1 MKRILLLGAAL
12 LLGLAAVGCGSA
24 KAPPPAASEKAAVK
38 AESPASQRFLLAG
51 SGTNLPITEKLAA
64 AYKQKTGVPVEVAK
78 SIGSDG
84 AVKAVGDGSLAL
96 GLLSRPLTETEK
108 SAGLR
113 TLPYAKVGIVFAVH
127 PSVPE
132 SNVTFEDI
140 LAIHRGE
147 KTLWADGKRIL
158 VLIRGM
164 HDSSNQILFT
174 HIPGFAEVIQDSIEK
189 KRWLVMYHDIDMA
202 NALRTKEG
210 SFGHTDTTELKVRG
224 GIKALAV
231 NNVAPTAENMKSGRY
246 PLVKELSFVYKGE
259 LPPQY
264 KSFVDFVR
272 SADGEAIIRDNGG
285 AAMP

>member
-1 MKRILLLGAAL
+1 MMKRILLLGAAL
-12 LLGLAAVGCGSA
+12 LLGMLVVGCGSTQ
-24 KAPPPAASEKAAVK
+24 PPQPAGNEKGAVK
-38 AESPASQRFLLAG
+38 VESTISHRFILAG
-51 SGTNLPITEKLAA
+51 SGTNLPITEKLAE
-64 AYKQKTGVPVEVAK
+64 AYKKKTGAPVEVAK

-84 AVKAVGDGSLAL
+84 AVKAVSDGTLAL

-174 HIPGFAEVIQDSIEK
+174 HIPG
-189 KRWLVMYHDIDMA
+189 
-202 NALRTKEG
+202 
-210 SFGHTDTTELKVRG
+210 
-224 GIKALAV
+224 
-231 NNVAPTAENMKSGRY
+231 
-246 PLVKELSFVYKGE
+246 
-259 LPPQY
+259 LP
-264 KSFVDFVR
+264 R
-272 SADGEAIIRDNGG
+272 
-285 AAMP
+285 